1 MSVKYKY
8 SFVSK
13 DGYNCRVE
21 FDFAG
26 YSGLENTL
34 SGGLRPFVLREF
46 NTDSDFFKPL
56 RGLQAEM
63 EILAD
68 QNISMDDF
76 IQDEDDT
83 ITVNFYFDDLL
94 FWKGFLL
101 QDDFQENW
109 IDTYHFITLRASDGF
124 GQINASAFPELS
136 GQYSMFAM
144 LEFATNSTVFGINP
158 FFQSR
163 IICNLRYDGMTS
175 DIPLSDATVDART
188 FQGDDKSK
196 VVDKVNRAWSMTMF
210 QYNAKLWLIR
220 LEEFL
225 NDLDLNGYQY
235 NSFLSS
241 ISFTEDFKVNI
252 GKDEAMKPV
261 MPEMLRTVRRRFK
274 NDKVKFFYRFPT
286 EVFCN
291 QTFLRGDLIVPTTN
305 NYEIDCWEFGKVPNL
320 SVPTAP
326 TADFYRE
333 VVTDVDGNIIDN
345 YMFIEG
351 DADLHFAKS
360 EPIFL
365 EPGDTVNI
373 SVDYRTQRNS
383 TTGPADVGIMYV
395 LYTDGTNYYTM
406 DDDGTWV
413 VSNSSYTL
421 APKDIK
427 MNYTSAERYDD
438 WKNREQRSKPVLA
451 GGSLIICLANSNGST
466 RDANFKGLQVEIR
479 ESSKQPGVIGDYDQ
493 YEKTEEIKQNF
504 EEETFLDDSNNRQHK
519 GALHFS
525 GALTGDNWFRSDF
538 NTERLTFKRHKA
550 IAHMSLNRRHRMKLE
565 VNLYGLVWSYQSQTR
580 PIGLMNKFVFVDD
593 APTKVFMILNLSEMD
608 FSQATWRA
616 TLIEVWDSTLD
627 DADPAEYPLHTYG
640 NIYEKDV

>member
-8 SFVSK
+8 SFVSQ
-13 DGYNCRVE
+13 DGYACRVE

-34 SGGLRPFVLREF
+34 AGGLRPFVLREF
-46 NTDSDFFKPL
+46 NTDVDFFKPL

-68 QNISMDDF
+68 EHISMDDF

-83 ITVNFYFDDLL
+83 ITVNFYFDNLL

-124 GQINASAFPELS
+124 GQINANAFPELS

-158 FFQSR
+158 FFQSK
-163 IICNLRYDGMTS
+163 IICNLRYLGMTS

-196 VVDKVNRAWSMTMF
+196 VVDKINRAWSMTMF
-210 QYNAKLWLIR
+210 QYNSKLWLIR

-225 NDLDLNGYQY
+225 NNIILQGFNY
-235 NSFLSS
+235 NSFLSTS
-241 ISFTEDFKVNI
+241 SFTNDFKVNI
-252 GKDEAMKPV
+252 GVNEVIKPL
-261 MPEMLRTVRRRFK
+261 MPEMLRTVRRRVK
-274 NDKVKFFYRFPT
+274 KDKIKFFYRFPT
-286 EVFCN
+286 EILCN
-291 QTFLRGDLIVPTTN
+291 QTFLRGDLIIPTTDN
-305 NYEIDCWEFGKVPNL
+305 FEIDCWTIYKTSFGTPV
-320 SVPTAP
+320 TG

-333 VVTDVDGNIIDN
+333 EVIDGDGNIIDN
-345 YMFIEG
+345 YAFIAS
-351 DADLHFAKS
+351 DAALHYAKS
-360 EPIFL
+360 EGVSL
-365 EPGDTVNI
+365 NAGDTVQINFDFR
-373 SVDYRTQRNS
+373 SQRNVS
-383 TTGPADVGIMYV
+383 TGAANIQAMAV
-395 LYTDGTNYYTM
+395 LFEDGTNKYTL
-406 DDDGTWV
+406 DEDGVWV
-413 VSNSSYTL
+413 MSNASYTTNFRYVN
-421 APKDIK
+421 A
-427 MNYTSAERYDD
+427 NYTSDELLTD
-438 WKNREQRSKPVLA
+438 WKNIEVTSKALPAV
-451 GGSLIICLANSNGST
+451 GTIYICFVNNHGTDTDS
-466 RDANFKGLQVEIR
+466 NFKGVELVIR
-479 ESSKQPGVIGDYDQ
+479 EASKQPGVIGDYDQ
-493 YEKTEEIKQNF
+493 YEKTEEIKANF

-519 GALHFS
+519 GAIHFA
-525 GALTGDNWFRSDF
+525 GNLTGDNWFRNDF
-538 NTERLTFKRHKA
+538 DTERLTFKRHKA
-550 IAHMSLNRRHRMKLE
+550 IAHMNINRRNRMKLD
-565 VNLYGLVWSYQSQTR
+565 VNIYGFTWTFNGEIR

-616 TLIEVWDSTLD
+616 TLIEVWDSATD
-627 DADPAEYPLHTYG
+627 DADPAEYPLHTYA